1 MFIKL
6 KSFFINY
13 EKHIITKQIKDN
25 YKMMSELNECPIC
38 MDVIGEKN
46 CVTTDCGHQ
55 FHANCMFTNIDRNG
69 FKCPCCRAQMIKED
83 DETDSPTYSDDD
95 SIDSSSSI
103 DDDDEPFNDDALRG
117 LRLLTNLLEGEE
129 PDQEDVV
136 AEYNYVNDPE
146 ENEMPVVHFPPPP
159 RQVIEQ
165 RLRQQGVTYE
175 QLVAWVLIDHD
186 EYADQQ
192 QELETVSG
200 DIWEKMNIL
209 ITEYEIQPVPEP
221 VQEKEEPFDVFVPIS
236 PIPNVDDVYE
246 IAMKEYR
253 MGSFEERMEDF
264 DDLCMEDLRMEDL
277 DDLRMDLAHFMVDY
291 SAQPKTHI
299 YA

>member
-1 MFIKL
+1 
-6 KSFFINY
+6 
-13 EKHIITKQIKDN
+13 
-25 YKMMSELNECPIC
+25 MMTELNECPIC
-38 MDVIGEKN
+38 MDVIGTKN

-69 FKCPCCRAQMIKED
+69 FKCPCCRAQMIQED
-83 DETDSPTYSDDD
+83 DETDTPTYSDDESTD
-95 SIDSSSSI
+95 ESSSI
-103 DDDDEPFNDDALRG
+103 DDFIDDEPFNEDALRG
-117 LRLLTNLLEGEE
+117 LRLLTNLLEGDEH
-129 PDQEDVV
+129 DQEDVV
-136 AEYNYVNDPE
+136 AEYNYVNETE
-146 ENEMPVVHFPPPP
+146 ENEMPVLFPPPP
-159 RQVIEQ
+159 REIIEQ

-200 DIWEKMNIL
+200 DVWEKLHTL
-209 ITEYEIQPVPEP
+209 ITEYEHQPDPQQDSHPHAILEP

-246 IAMKEYR
+246 IAMEEYR
-253 MGSFEERMEDF
+253 IESFKE
-264 DDLCMEDLRMEDL
+264 RMEDL
-277 DDLRMDLAHFMVDY
+277 DDLRMDDLRIEDLDDLRMDLAQFMVDY
-291 SAQPKTHI
+291 SAQPKIPI